1 MYGTDYG
8 DEYQIVLQR
17 CSRIT
22 LWVRGALLLFSGLIG
37 KLSRNVSDGL
47 MLRLWKT
54 EDACFNH
61 IMIKAGFYDLVR
73 REKWLI

>member
-17 CSRIT
+17 CTRIT
-22 LWVRGALLLFSGLIG
+22 LWVRGALFFVLLRR

-61 IMIKAGFYDLVR
+61 IMIKVRFYDLY
-73 REKWLI
+73 LTLMATC